1 MCVYAYFGECVLLG
15 ALGVSFGEAKF
26 KDRALA
32 RLKKGLKSK
41 KAVENLG
48 KYINFSLNLYF

>member
-15 ALGVSFGEAKF
+15 ALGARVSFSEAKF
-26 KDRALA
+26 KDRALT

-41 KAVENLG
+41 KQW
-48 KYINFSLNLYF
+48 KI

>member
-1 MCVYAYFGECVLLG
+1 MCLCVLLG
-15 ALGVSFGEAKF
+15 ALGARVSFSEAKF